1 MRRTIATILAASLT
15 SFTLAQDTA
24 APAPKTPAQK
34 ATEKAPTPQDL
45 IDRNIRVMGG
55 KDAWMN
61 IKNITMKGQ
70 FTVPG
75 AGMGGPILLRQK
87 APNLQL
93 TTININGIGEIKEGF
108 DGTNAWDLNPMTGPT
123 LKKGVALEQ
132 AARSAK
138 FSSMLN
144 PLEDL
149 TDPRTTGTVEF
160 GGKPCWE
167 LVANGPGGEVKMYFA
182 KSDGS
187 MSGMTMTADS
197 PMGKINVIT
206 EMKGLKKFGDVSMSS
221 EMSISMM
228 GQAQTIKIS
237 DVSFEPIDES
247 VFALPP
253 QIAAMVKAR
262 DEAKKKA
269 ESEKPTLPTV
279 TAE

>member
-1 MRRTIATILAASLT
+1 MRRTIATLLAASLT

-24 APAPKTPAQK
+24 APASKTPAQK

-61 IKNITMKGQ
+61 IKDITMKGE
-70 FTVPG
+70 FAVPG

-93 TTININGIGEIKEGF
+93 TTIMINGIGEIKEGF
-108 DGTNAWDLNPMTGPT
+108 DGTNGWDLNPMTGPT

-138 FSSMLN
+138 LSSVLN

-160 GGKPCWE
+160 GGQSCWE

-206 EMKGLKKFGDVSMSS
+206 EMKDLKKFGDVSMST
-221 EMSISMM
+221 EMTISMM

-237 DVSFEPIDES
+237 DVNFEPIDES

-269 ESEKPTLPTV
+269 ESEKPALPTV